1 MLLVLVPSVSNPAF
15 ANIFLIDNFT
25 DDGSGAE
32 FMICDDELETP
43 AGSMTTFAEQG
54 TLTEVLGDVRG
65 CFIKLLIANPTD
77 TAASTVVEADAMM
90 YRHMSGPGVSAWSY
104 LHYDGINDDTAPT
117 GNARGLGVN
126 LASSDDLVVDYSF
139 TDSDV
144 NVTATL
150 VDSGGD
156 RSSLLG
162 KLLDNT
168 NSLTSLKFDLEAFV
182 IENGALNLDDIDEI
196 NINFTNVNVA
206 TDFTIE
212 KIHITMQMVGGEMY
226 PVDTTALLLA
236 GAELN
241 AIWILPA
248 IAAIGIG
255 AFVVTRKRK

>member
-1 MLLVLVPSVSNPAF
+1 MLLVLVPSVSNPAY

-25 DDGSGAE
+25 DDGSGLE
-32 FMICDDELETP
+32 FMVCDDVLQMP
-43 AGSMTTFAEQG
+43 AGAMTTFIEQG
-54 TLTEVLGDVRG
+54 ALAQVLGDVRG
-65 CFIKLLIANPTD
+65 CFIKLLIANPDD
-77 TAASTVVEADAMM
+77 TAASTVVEADKM

-126 LASSDDLVVDYSF
+126 LGSSDDLVVDYSF

-156 RSSLLG
+156 RASLLG
-162 KLLDNT
+162 LLLDNT
-168 NSLTSLKFDLEAFV
+168 NSLTSLKFDLDAFV
-182 IENGALNLDDIDEI
+182 VENGALNLDDIDEI
-196 NINFTNVNVA
+196 SINFTNVNVA